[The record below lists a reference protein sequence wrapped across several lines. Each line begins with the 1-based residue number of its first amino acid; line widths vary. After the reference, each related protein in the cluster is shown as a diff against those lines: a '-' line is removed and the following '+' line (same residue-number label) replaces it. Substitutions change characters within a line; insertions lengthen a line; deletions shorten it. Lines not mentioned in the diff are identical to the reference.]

1 MLSEGK
7 TPLDAVIILDLPA
20 DKVLAIYQDYWALK
34 HMHKKCRSTIKLN
47 NPLPSFLKLYRILS
61 AQGMGEQEII
71 NVLKLANNNDLP
83 YMQEKRQFGY
93 QTFFMPPVIGH
104 NSLENEMGCELQVA
118 SRE

>member
-71 NVLKLANNNDLP
+71 NVLKLSNNND
-83 YMQEKRQFGY
+83 
-93 QTFFMPPVIGH
+93 
-104 NSLENEMGCELQVA
+104 
-118 SRE
+118 